1 MSRRLSAIPFAARL
15 RNQVDPTANARVVAV
30 WEGIRRTHGAPPE
43 QAGPLMPPE
52 LFDTLSACPHTKV
65 WKTRGRPSEP
75 DLAGLRDVA
84 LLLVG
89 FVAALRRSELA
100 ALAVAD
106 VAEHQNG
113 LVLSIP
119 RSKTNQTGE
128 QTELVV
134 LPRAGTPARG
144 PVTALAAWLAA
155 AGITP
160 LARCSGR

>member
-1 MSRRLSAIPFAARL
+1 MSRRLSAIRFAARL

-84 LLLVG
+84 LLLSG
-89 FVAALRRSELA
+89 SW
-100 ALAVAD
+100 
-106 VAEHQNG
+106 
-113 LVLSIP
+113 P
-119 RSKTNQTGE
+119 RC
-128 QTELVV
+128 
-134 LPRAGTPARG
+134 
-144 PVTALAAWLAA
+144 AA
-155 AGITP
+155 ASWPPWPWPTWP
-160 LARCSGR
+160 STRTAWCCRSPGRRPTRPASRPSWSSSPGPAPRPGAQ